1 VNKKFAREKTR
12 VGDME
17 QEQDQVV
24 FRYLRMQGN
33 VSEALGASKALCLRV
48 LGGQSLAVGFSNGDV
63 SIVSLTG
70 TLLDQWSAH
79 TAPVIAL
86 STEATGEYLASCS
99 ADGNIVV
106 KQVNL
111 NVAGKEAAEA
121 SAQSETALET
131 HPFGQPLSCVTLD
144 PGYARKNEKVLVAG
158 GEQGQLL
165 LCRKSWFTQRDSVI
179 HEGEGGIAAI
189 AWVGTL
195 VAWANERGVKI
206 MDIETEEKI
215 TFVERP
221 VGVDLKCCLLWE
233 SPQSLM
239 IAWSQTV
246 HILVVCLMSLDL
258 SAEAAPRRAAQ
269 IVRMWSVEAD
279 CTICGIAS
287 FDEDSVTMLACVTD
301 ESGAPA
307 MPELQIR
314 SRLSGE
320 LLHVPDGLP
329 LQGFA
334 TIECSEYSLQSN
346 RSGQPLALT
355 SSSWRRTDWLK
366 EMSPEDR
373 KLSVR
378 PVSSRKSNST
388 SMARN
393 LPPVMYLVTPYEVI
407 VARVRNL
414 DDFVASAMR
423 ERRFKDA
430 LTLARANPTALRRT
444 RLPDVV
450 QVFLEDLLHHE
461 HYAEA
466 AAACPELF
474 RGDAHAWEYWLLRF
488 MKSGQLHALAP
499 HIPTGSQSLDPA
511 VYALVL
517 DHFLAHDSAAFL
529 ATVKLWSV
537 ASRSKSLFSVPTT
550 MQRIAAHLAAHGF
563 DPPVVEAQAVLLV
576 MAREYEDALSCF
588 LRLNA
593 KNISDPKLVFD
604 LIETHSLFAAVLR
617 KIPSLVGLSR
627 TCAGELLVKAAHDQ
641 LPIELVAKQLAGEQL
656 LWYLHTLFTQQ
667 LELYNSA
674 KYEDLHAKQV
684 ELYALVGPSA
694 AALLEPSPLERSAE
708 DASTDAHDE
717 AAEKTPSSH
726 MIEFLNWSS
735 IASSDPS
742 FLQVAYEVCAAANPP
757 LWNEMVFILSR
768 QQQSQEALQIL
779 LTEVGDVRRAIQF
792 VESEKDSSLTKVLWD
807 DLINFSLERKAFL
820 NGMLDYAG
828 LYSVE
833 LPSRLIREIPP
844 DMEIDYLQHKLM
856 SIMEDYRF
864 QRSLQQGCRDTMETW
879 YHRERTKLYQLQRK
893 GRRAVP
899 TNPMQGEFT
908 TANATRAT
916 SGPSANV
923 ISPISTGWR

>member
-1 VNKKFAREKTR
+1 
-12 VGDME
+12 M
-17 QEQDQVV
+17 

-33 VSEALGASKALCLRV
+33 VSEALGSSKALCLKV

-63 SIVSLTG
+63 LVVSLTG
-70 TLLDQWSAH
+70 TLLDKWNAH
-79 TAPVIAL
+79 TTPVIAL

-99 ADGNIVV
+99 KDGNVV
-106 KQVNL
+106 VRQVNS
-111 NVAGKEAAEA
+111 NVMGKEATEA
-121 SAQSETALET
+121 PLSSESALAT
-131 HPFGQPLSCVTLD
+131 HPFGQPLGCVTLD
-144 PGYARKNEKVLVAG
+144 PGYARKNEKVFVTG
-158 GEQGQLL
+158 GAQGQLL
-165 LCRKSWFTQRDSVI
+165 LYRKSWFTQGGSVI

-233 SPQSLM
+233 SPQSLI

-246 HILVVCLMSLDL
+246 HILEVCLMSLDL

-269 IVRMWSVEAD
+269 IVRMWNVEAD

-307 MPELQIR
+307 LPELQIR
-314 SRLSGE
+314 SRSSGE

-334 TIECSEYSLQSN
+334 TIESSDYSLQSN
-346 RSGQPLALT
+346 SAGQPLALT
-355 SSSWRRTDWLK
+355 SSSSSWRRTDWLK
-366 EMSPEDR
+366 DMTPGDH
-373 KLSVR
+373 KQ
-378 PVSSRKSNST
+378 PVKPAGTYNASST
-388 SMARN
+388 SMTRN
-393 LPPVMYLVTPYEVI
+393 LPPVMYVVTPFEVI

-430 LTLARANPTALRRT
+430 LNLARANPTALRRT

-466 AAACPELF
+466 AAMCPELF
-474 RGDAHAWEYWLLRF
+474 RGDAHAWEYWLARF
-488 MKSGQLHALAP
+488 IGIGQLHTLAP
-499 HIPTGSQSLDPA
+499 HIPAGSQSLDPA
-511 VYALVL
+511 NYALVL
-517 DHFLAHDSAAFL
+517 DEFLAHDSAAFL
-529 ATVKLWSV
+529 ATVKLWSA
-537 ASRSKSLFSVPTT
+537 ASRSQSLFSVPTT
-550 MQRIAAHLAAHGF
+550 MHRISAHLAARGF
-563 DPPVVEAQAVLLV
+563 DPPVVEAQAGLLV
-576 MAREYEDALSCF
+576 TAREYQDALSCF

-593 KNISDPKLVFD
+593 KTISDSKQVFE
-604 LIETHSLFAAVLR
+604 LIETHSLYATVLR

-627 TCAGELLVKAAHDQ
+627 QCAGELLVKAAHDE
-641 LPIELVAKQLAGEQL
+641 LPIEMVAKQLGGEQL
-656 LWYLHTLFTQQ
+656 LWYLHTLFTHQ

-674 KYEDLHAKQV
+674 KYEALHAKQV

-694 AALLEPSPLERSAE
+694 AAFLEPSPLEHNVK
-708 DASTDAHDE
+708 DAGTDGHE
-717 AAEKTPSSH
+717 EEEVEKSPSSH

-735 IASSDPS
+735 IAASDAS
-742 FLQVAYEVCAAANPP
+742 FLQAAYEVCAAAKPP

-792 VESEKDSSLTKVLWD
+792 VESEKDSSLTKLLWD
-807 DLINFSLERKAFL
+807 DLINFSLERKEFL

-856 SIMEDYRF
+856 CIMEDYRF

-899 TNPMQGEFT
+899 TNPMLGEF
-908 TANATRAT
+908 AT
-916 SGPSANV
+916 SNDSRAASGL
-923 ISPISTGWR
+923 IRK